1 MQLFHKPP
9 LDSDIN
15 ENVFLK
21 FYSYDGISLLVDIL
35 EYVSK
40 GFSKQLVDSHTED
53 EKQLQFKKILILKFE
68 VVAKVCHYIE
78 NFGAL
83 VFIFRNLSRQKFD
96 YEYL

>member
-1 MQLFHKPP
+1 MKNTMRLTP
-9 LDSDIN
+9 LDSDII

-35 EYVSK
+35 ESVSK

-68 VVAKVCHYIE
+68 IVAKVCHYIE
-78 NFGAL
+78 NFGA
-83 VFIFRNLSRQKFD
+83 FGYI
-96 YEYL
+96 